1 MAGDRSQTS
10 RERALELA
18 HEFGVSIT
26 SSLLLEETLALI
38 AQRTGEAVD
47 AWECDLYEY
56 SPEKGRLTATAF
68 WSRDPVDADV
78 EWIGTVVDIADRPT
92 YQTVIAGKRV
102 VEDRLDDPALPSRER
117 ELMETWGEKTALTV
131 PLVFRDE
138 VIGCLVVLEKR
149 EVRSFTPQEV
159 YILRE
164 LAVPAAIAI
173 HNARMYRRQEDRTRH
188 LSSLLDASRAITS
201 SVVFEDVLDLVAENA
216 AETLG
221 SPECLIYEYDAPND
235 AVVARSFYARAGHV
249 NPDFDPEIGTSF
261 SLDDY
266 PTDRFVLTG
275 GTPIIERVSDEHLP
289 EDVRAS
295 MEMWD
300 EKSALTVPLIFHDQ
314 PLGLMELVE
323 TETERQFTGEEID
336 LACGLGEQ
344 AAVAIHNARLFRQ
357 REEQNRRLVTLLEA
371 SQAITGSLDAAEVIR
386 RVTGI
391 VGRLFPETQTAA
403 EISLRI
409 DDRLYFPFRSE
420 EAFRKEGLPGDLL
433 AGPDALAAAAIERLE
448 PAQESDKDGQ
458 RLVVPLV
465 LNHRAEG
472 FLDLVCLRPAPFT
485 EDEVQLVQLLVN
497 HAATALENADNY
509 GRLETMYLE
518 TVTALAAAMEAKDH
532 YTAEH
537 ADMLAAMAVS
547 VGRRL
552 GLAEPELREL
562 QYAAVLHDIGKIG
575 IPGSILNKPDRLT
588 DDEFEVMAEHT
599 VIGERIIS
607 RVEYLEPIAGI
618 IRAAHE
624 RWDGGGYPDRVA
636 SDDIPLA
643 ARILLVCDAFHA
655 MTSDRPYR
663 KALPEK
669 VAVKELEKNAGTQFD
684 PRVVE
689 SFLAVY
695 PDFEVAGGESALG
708 YALPVWRDR
717 KKRTGASKKKP
728 A

>member
-409 DDRLYFPFRSE
+409 DDRLYFPFKNE
-420 EAFRKEGLPGDLL
+420 EAFRKEGLPGDLV